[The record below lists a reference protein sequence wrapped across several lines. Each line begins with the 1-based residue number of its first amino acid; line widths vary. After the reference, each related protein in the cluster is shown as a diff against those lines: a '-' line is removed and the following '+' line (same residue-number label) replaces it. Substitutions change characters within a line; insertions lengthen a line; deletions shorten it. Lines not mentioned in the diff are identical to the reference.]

1 MLNGSVNVISG
12 AILAATAAGSVA
24 AALAGAAEVLLALI
38 PGGLVFAASP
48 RVIQEWERG
57 VLLRFGRFRRILG
70 PGVRW
75 VVPGVDAVATLV
87 DMRIRSTP
95 FTAEDALT
103 RDTVPV
109 NVDAVM
115 FWVVTDAQRAVLEVE
130 AYLPTISWAAQTTL
144 RDVIGRTEL
153 TRMISDREA
162 LDQELQAAI
171 DAKTS
176 EWGVTV
182 QSVEIRDVKIPVAL
196 EDAMSRKAQADRER
210 EARVILA
217 DSETL
222 VAERMVAAA
231 RIYEQDKTAM
241 RLRAM
246 NMTYESVKEKGALMV
261 IPSGMSNSFDMGV
274 VGMAA
279 AGFRTHTAESVPEP
293 EANGDE

>member
-1 MLNGSVNVISG
+1 MLKGSVNI
-12 AILAATAAGSVA
+12 VA
-24 AALAGAAEVLLALI
+24 ALILVLTAVCCAAAFVAGAPPDVWASVLVVGIVL
-38 PGGLVFAASP
+38 AASP
-48 RVIQEWERG
+48 RMIKEWERA
-57 VLLRFGRFRRILG
+57 VLLRLGRFRTILQ

-75 VVPGVDAVATLV
+75 VIPGVDTIALLV

-109 NVDAVM
+109 NVDAVL

-130 AYLPTISWAAQTTL
+130 SYLPTISWAAQTTL
-144 RDVIGRTEL
+144 RDVIGKSEL
-153 TRMISDREA
+153 VRMISDREA
-162 LDQELQAAI
+162 LDLELQTAI

-176 EWGVTV
+176 EWGITV
-182 QSVEIRDVKIPVAL
+182 QSVEIRDVKIPAAL

-246 NMTYESVKEKGALMV
+246 NMTYESIKERGALMV
-261 IPSGMSNSFDMGV
+261 VPSGMSNSLDMGAI
-274 VGMAA
+274 GMAA
-279 AGFRTHTAESVPEP
+279 AAFRAESPDESRD
-293 EANGDE
+293 EA